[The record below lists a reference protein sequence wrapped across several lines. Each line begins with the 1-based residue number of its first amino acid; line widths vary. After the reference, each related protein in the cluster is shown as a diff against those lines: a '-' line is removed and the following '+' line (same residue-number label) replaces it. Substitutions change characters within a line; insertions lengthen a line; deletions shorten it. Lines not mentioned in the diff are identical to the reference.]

1 VGARQDLGESLWRL
15 ADLVAADERSRSFR
29 AKAYRRAVWALD
41 DLSADLSDPPES
53 MLMVSGIGA
62 GVLRLIQE
70 FRSQGRLEALDQ
82 LEESYPADVSKLRRL
97 PRMTPVLLRT
107 LKSELG
113 VERVRDLVAAIE
125 SGGAESLRGVGP
137 STTERWAEV
146 LDLVPSTDA
155 VPAFRAAVL
164 VSELVRHLRRHL
176 GGDVWPAGAVRR
188 MEEWVG
194 TIDLVAGV
202 DDLDTARGFLAG
214 TAVASFVGQRDR
226 DTAVLR
232 SHDGTELLVHLVP
245 PRRVGARL
253 LGATGPPGH
262 TGPLLDAVGDE
273 PLTEAEIYQR
283 SGQVWVPPPARG
295 LPTERAAGVLRLE
308 HIRGDLHLHTSESP
322 DGRMSLV
329 EILSGAADRGYEYV
343 LITDHTSGLRF
354 GGLDGE
360 GLLRQAAEIEEIRP
374 RFPDLVVLHGAELN
388 IGRDGSLDVND
399 EALSRLDLAVAGVHS
414 NFDLDRDE
422 QTARVLLAIEH
433 PVVRVLAHPTGR
445 RIGTRPAIELDID
458 AVISTAVD
466 NHVAL
471 EVNGHRDRLDLS
483 APLAARAV
491 AAGALLSAD
500 SDSHRIGEMGNIA
513 NAVATMQRA
522 GVGPDSVVN
531 AFPLDRFTDWV
542 GVFS

>member
-1 VGARQDLGESLWRL
+1 VVARQDLGESLWRL

-53 MLMVSGIGA
+53 MLMVPGIGA

-70 FRSQGRLEALDQ
+70 FLSQGRLEALDR
-82 LEESYPADVSKLRRL
+82 LEESYPEDVSKLRRL
-97 PRMTPVLLRT
+97 PRMTQVLLRM

-113 VERVRDLVAAIE
+113 VERVSDLVAAIE

-137 STTERWAEV
+137 STAERWAEV
-146 LDLVPSTDA
+146 LDLAPSTDA
-155 VPAFRAAVL
+155 VPALRAAVL
-164 VSELVRHLRRHL
+164 ASDLVRHLRRHL
-176 GGDVWPAGAVRR
+176 GGEVWPAGEVRR

-194 TIDLVAGV
+194 IIDLVAAVDEV
-202 DDLDTARGFLAG
+202 DDARSFLEE
-214 TAVASFVGQRDR
+214 TAVAGFIGQRDR
-226 DTAVLR
+226 DTMMLR
-232 SHDGTELLVHLVP
+232 SHDGTELSVHLVP

-253 LGATGPPGH
+253 LEATGPPAH
-262 TGPLLDAVGDE
+262 AGPLLAAVGDE

-295 LPTERAAGVLRLE
+295 LPTENAAGVVRLE
-308 HIRGDLHLHTSESP
+308 QIRGDLHLHTNESP
-322 DGRMSLV
+322 DGRMSLF
-329 EILSGAADRGYEYV
+329 EILSEAVDRGYEYV

-360 GLLRQAAEIEEIRP
+360 GLLRQADELEEIKP
-374 RFPDLVVLHGAELN
+374 RFPDLVIFHGAELN
-388 IGRDGSLDVND
+388 IGRDGSLDVDD
-399 EALSRLDLAVAGVHS
+399 EVLSRLDLAVAGVHS
-414 NFDLDRDE
+414 NFDLDRHE
-422 QTARVLLAIEH
+422 QTARVLLAMEH

-445 RIGTRPAIELDID
+445 RIGTRPAIDLDID

-491 AAGALLSAD
+491 ADGALLAAD

-513 NAVATMQRA
+513 NAVATMQKA
-522 GVGPDSVVN
+522 GVGPGSVVN
-531 AFPLDRFTDWV
+531 ALPLGRFTDWV
-542 GVFS
+542 GVFR